1 MEGETSQEGWGE
13 KTSKIGT
20 GRGGCHGSEE
30 LKEKTEKEKVEIEKA
45 PRKLLKWVVR
55 RRAELFDGELKRNF
69 SLGRRG
75 YGKGPKNLEIPFF
88 LASYVRARRQKN
100 ARNCAP
106 TPILRVKNK
115 VPSRKRRNCF
125 HQSAPRQIKE
135 ASASVPRFAPLRLN
149 DIFIAQTENNGM
161 PIALAYL
168 QLIEEEEHLQ
178 PNRLVTTEHYEVF
191 KAVWIK
197 QLKPSGS
204 LNWDSKP
211 EGLREYFTKYGD
223 ITEVMVMKDPTT
235 RRSRGKLLVG
245 DHTAVS
251 NCTTRNF
258 RWSNL
263 QRGRL
268 SSCGLEECPSRIWI
282 MIYGNDRRSSTRNL
296 RALIS
301 GTMAIINVTP
311 GITEIGLRCKI
322 NLPMVKP
329 TEIRDGILTH
339 DVQATEA
346 E

>member
-1 MEGETSQEGWGE
+1 MDFWMTRMNKGEEENEEKQVEVEEEEEKEEGE
-13 KTSKIGT
+13 
-20 GRGGCHGSEE
+20 GGVG
-30 LKEKTEKEKVEIEKA
+30 KRKMKTEILA
-45 PRKLLKWVVR
+45 WVGVGM
-55 RRAELFDGELKRNF
+55 D
-69 SLGRRG
+69 
-75 YGKGPKNLEIPFF
+75 
-88 LASYVRARRQKN
+88 V
-100 ARNCAP
+100 
-106 TPILRVKNK
+106 LR

-197 QLKPSGS
+197 QQ
-204 LNWDSKP
+204 
-211 EGLREYFTKYGD
+211 GLREYFTKYGD

-301 GTMAIINVTP
+301 GTMEGFIAANRQIIIAFVKRYGRCNREVESHICARATGRCSHLSAELLSAAIINVTP

>member
-1 MEGETSQEGWGE
+1 ND
-13 KTSKIGT
+13 
-20 GRGGCHGSEE
+20 
-30 LKEKTEKEKVEIEKA
+30 A
-45 PRKLLKWVVR
+45 RK
-55 RRAELFDGELKRNF
+55 F
-69 SLGRRG
+69 SRV
-75 YGKGPKNLEIPFF
+75 LED
-88 LASYVRARRQKN
+88 V
-100 ARNCAP
+100 
-106 TPILRVKNK
+106 LR

-197 QLKPSGS
+197 QQ
-204 LNWDSKP
+204 
-211 EGLREYFTKYGD
+211 GLREYFTKYGD

-301 GTMAIINVTP
+301 GSWYSMLAYGHYNREVESHICARATSRCSRLSAELLIYSRAPSRPTIFKYVSRIASRYKPTQAIINVTP

-339 DVQATEA
+339 DRHRQTETLVTGVGTVNA
-346 E
+346 GIRVITGF